1 MTLARAAS
9 PRSAPASLP
18 RFNAGSLPG
27 LLPPCY
33 HSTPHHADLPAPRSS
48 PSAWNSVY
56 GKSQWVSM
64 DLLKCYHESEGWV
77 FESPWAHSV
86 FRVVSTRLR
95 VGCVARL
102 GWTSRALESPRAAAA
117 RQRGHSRVRRRAGLS
132 PRKEEPGSRGV
143 TFPPARPSARSIDSE
158 RDQPRRGRVP
168 ASIRLRG
175 TRALV
180 PRSPNPRPACSG
192 RGRRR
197 SPSHLCMRDGLDTAP
212 RRPERP
218 RSPAPPAEASAVG
231 RWRTMREPARR
242 PRPAP
247 SVSAASS
254 GVLDAGSRFDPGR
267 ACFAPSFIM
276 QESKG
281 QAAPGHPGGGD

>member
-1 MTLARAAS
+1 MRRATRRSLDSDAR
-9 PRSAPASLP
+9 
-18 RFNAGSLPG
+18 
-27 LLPPCY
+27 
-33 HSTPHHADLPAPRSS
+33 
-48 PSAWNSVY
+48 NSV
-56 GKSQWVSM
+56 GHSRPLVSSS
-64 DLLKCYHESEGWV
+64 DRRWSDADTPGRFYESEGRV

-175 TRALV
+175 TRAFV

-242 PRPAP
+242 PRPAL

-254 GVLDAGSRFDPGR
+254 GVLDAGSRFDAGR